1 MASQKREEEEI
12 GEVMAAINS
21 ILIIRL
27 MVRLSKGAIAAAM
40 VITEMQVEE
49 EEVK

>member
-12 GEVMAAINS
+12 GEVMDAINT
-21 ILIIRL
+21 ILIM

-40 VITEMQVEE
+40 QQVEE
-49 EEVK
+49 EEGK

>member
-12 GEVMAAINS
+12 GEVMDAINS

-27 MVRLSKGAIAAAM
+27 MVRLSKGAIAAM